1 MTSIFNLQLAMI
13 MTHTRTQNN
22 QGQSS
27 AGSKVIAK
35 AEDGK
40 DRLRSIMNSALSYL
54 VSKSTLD
61 DVTEPAAASRAV
73 APPPSAAAAADG
85 AGR

>member
-1 MTSIFNLQLAMI
+1 
-13 MTHTRTQNN
+13 
-22 QGQSS
+22 
-27 AGSKVIAK
+27 
-35 AEDGK
+35 
-40 DRLRSIMNSALSYL
+40 MNSALSHL